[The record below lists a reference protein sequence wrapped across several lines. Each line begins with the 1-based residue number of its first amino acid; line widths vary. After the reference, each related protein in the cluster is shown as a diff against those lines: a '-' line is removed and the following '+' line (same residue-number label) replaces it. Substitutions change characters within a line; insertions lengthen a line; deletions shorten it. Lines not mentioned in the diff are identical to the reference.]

1 VGHGQE
7 RQAKREPTPVAT
19 AYILPFAERTVA
31 VADSLLP
38 GEAALVG
45 HRGGKE
51 KEEEEDDDNGNRD
64 LHKKIVASN
73 VAAVSELLSPMSSWR
88 TRASGSAMI
97 EGDEVEAGVDL
108 HRLFR

>member
-1 VGHGQE
+1 VGHGHDGHAE
-7 RQAKREPTPVAT
+7 REPTPVAT

-64 LHKKIVASN
+64 LHTKIVASN
-73 VAAVSELLSPMSSWR
+73 VAAVSELLSPMSSCR
-88 TRASGSAMI
+88 TRVSWGAMI
-97 EGDEVEAGVDL
+97 EGDAVEAGIDL
-108 HRLFR
+108 HHLFR